1 MSKRDLKLYIK
12 DILNAIDSI
21 EQFIEG
27 MNYEDFIKDDK
38 TSSAV
43 IRKFEIIGE
52 ASKNIPVNFK
62 KKYSDVQWKEMAGFR
77 DKLIHFYFGIKYEL
91 VWETIKLK
99 LPALKI
105 RLAEILND
113 LNQKKKNFSDGRQA

>member
-1 MSKRDLKLYIK
+1 MSKRDVNLYLK

-21 EQFIEG
+21 EKFIEG
-27 MNYEDFIKDDK
+27 INFEDFVKDDK

-52 ASKNIPVNFK
+52 ASKNIPSNLK
-62 KKYSDVQWKEMAGFR
+62 KKYPDIPWKEMSGFR

-99 LPALKI
+99 LPTLKI
-105 RLAEILND
+105 RLNEVMSE
-113 LNQKKKNFSDGRQA
+113 LNQKKKNSSNGT